1 MANELSTLPVGDES
15 RAGLDVADQGVV
27 DAHGD
32 LSGVLKQH
40 TGEEIPGPSK
50 RVLNNASP
58 SLSIRSRSSSHAV
71 SPLSSAFITSS
82 TLSSW
87 FSFPLRAEIPATL
100 SKDKISEDC
109 RVLTWPAVDLQARV
123 MPLDFD
129 VQRYHFLVSLISSM
143 MPLDSDVQRFHQ
155 N

>member
-15 RAGLDVADQGVV
+15 RAGLDVADRGRVDVHADLPGVV
-27 DAHGD
+27 
-32 LSGVLKQH
+32 KQH
-40 TGEEIPGPSK
+40 TGEESPGVSR
-50 RVLNNASP
+50 RVLNSASV

-71 SPLSSAFITSS
+71 SPSLSAFIAFSTFSS
-82 TLSSW
+82 R
-87 FSFPLRAEIPATL
+87 FSVPLRAEIPATL
-100 SKDKISEDC
+100 SKDKILEDC

>member
-1 MANELSTLPVGDES
+1 M
-15 RAGLDVADQGVV
+15 VV
-27 DAHGD
+27 HGD

-40 TGEEIPGPSK
+40 VGEENPGVSR
-50 RVLNNASP
+50 RVLNSSSD

-71 SPLSSAFITSS
+71 SPSSAFIATS
-82 TLSSW
+82 TLSSR

-100 SKDKISEDC
+100 SKDKILEDC
-109 RVLTWPAVDLQARV
+109 RVLTWPAVHLQSRV
-123 MPLDFD
+123 
-129 VQRYHFLVSLISSM
+129 